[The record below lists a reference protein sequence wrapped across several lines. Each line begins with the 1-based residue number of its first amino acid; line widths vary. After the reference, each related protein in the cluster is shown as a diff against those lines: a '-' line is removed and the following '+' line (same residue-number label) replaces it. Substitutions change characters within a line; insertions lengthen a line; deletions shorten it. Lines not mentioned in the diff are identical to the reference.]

1 MDDRGRTMADEIRRE
16 PSKTSIS
23 MLGQKVRPADPF
35 HIVDTTTF
43 GLFNGTRRVIE
54 VISSDGDRALL
65 GELVQRRMPL
75 TAGYMMAVDPIT
87 ADTELVFVPNINQPW
102 GRVSPIVDWMR
113 SHDVEIDPTA

>member
-1 MDDRGRTMADEIRRE
+1 MDRSMAEEIQRE

-23 MLGQKVRPADPF
+23 SLGQKVRPADPF

-54 VISSDGDRALL
+54 VVSSEGDRALL
-65 GELVQRRMPL
+65 GELVRRRMPL

-113 SHDVEIDPTA
+113 NHDVEIDPTA